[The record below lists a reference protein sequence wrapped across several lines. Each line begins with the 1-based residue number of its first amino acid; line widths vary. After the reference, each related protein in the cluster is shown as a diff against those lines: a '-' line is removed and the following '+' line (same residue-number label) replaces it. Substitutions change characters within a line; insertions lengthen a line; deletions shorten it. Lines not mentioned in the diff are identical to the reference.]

1 VAKKK
6 TKFSNAERY
15 LKRLI
20 EDVPKVMPTI
30 LAEVAWGTYQEVLQ
44 ATVVDSGQA
53 MYHWNMT
60 LNGVAPPRF
69 RSMKGEAPVGGSGYN
84 KTKTD
89 SGFYEENSYDNKE
102 NVWAFKIA
110 QGEPI
115 YAKVLRSRGGITS
128 VQVVNSTPSQTATT
142 YDGQDYRVN
151 AELDQP
157 WDIDR
162 HRRAAFAVAKAK
174 FPHLLSGKRGPYRK

>member
-1 VAKKK
+1 MAKKK
-6 TKFSNAERY
+6 TKFSNVERY

-60 LNGVAPPRF
+60 LNGAAPPRF
-69 RSMKGEAPVGGSGYN
+69 RSMKGEAPVGESGYYSHG
-84 KTKTD
+84 TD

-128 VQVVNSTPSQTATT
+128 VQVVNTIPNRTDET
-142 YDGQDYRVN
+142 YPGQDYRVN
-151 AELDQP
+151 AEVDQNL
-157 WDIDR
+157 DIDR